1 MIFSVD
7 QFGVYRKHNPDMSVI
22 AEIPALESNADYQ
35 AMQDWRNAGNLLE
48 IFDSPTAPV
57 IVPES
62 VTPRQIR
69 MALTELNMRD
79 GIEAFVEQS
88 SWEVKDTWRSST
100 LVFRNNPVL
109 LQMLPALGLTPT
121 QADQI
126 FILAATK

>member
-1 MIFSVD
+1 MIYSID
-7 QFGVYRKHNPDMSVI
+7 QYGVYRKHNLDMSVI
-22 AEIPALESNADYQ
+22 SIVTPDAENPEFVSLKNWNLTNDLVVYQ
-35 AMQDWRNAGNLLE
+35 ASE
-48 IFDSPTAPV
+48 PPV
-57 IVPES
+57 FVPES

-69 MALTELNMRD
+69 MALNELNMRD

-109 LQMLPALGLTPT
+109 LQMLPALGLTPE